1 MEDELD
7 RVGGAAADLLARVD
21 RAVGT
26 AGAPPDHPVW
36 PLLRRLGALPGEVVD
51 AVAALRPGPLAGAG
65 PALGPLID
73 GYADTGRMAARGA
86 AWSGAA
92 ADRFA
97 AAAEAL
103 ATHLTGEGTADR
115 PGLAGRAHATA
126 AFAGEIVAWM
136 GQTRHAVAV
145 SVAAALGSAEA
156 LTLRTAAGPSPQT
169 AVAAADI
176 AALVLGTVANAYD
189 RAEELCGR
197 WAGELIEEDLR
208 PAGDEGGPPDFRGL
222 SVGS

>member
-1 MEDELD
+1 MDDVLD
-7 RVGGAAADLLARVD
+7 RVGGAAADLLTRVD
-21 RAVGT
+21 RAVGV
-26 AGAPPDHPVW
+26 AGAPPGHPVW
-36 PLLRRLGALPGEVVD
+36 PLLRRLGALPGDVVG

-65 PALGPLID
+65 SALGPLVD
-73 GYADTGRMAARGA
+73 GYAETGRVAARGG

-97 AAAEAL
+97 ATAGAL
-103 ATHLTGEGTADR
+103 ATHLAGTGTADR

-126 AFAGEIVAWM
+126 AFAEEVVAWM
-136 GQTRHAVAV
+136 GETRYAVAV

-169 AVAAADI
+169 ALAAADI
-176 AALVLGTVANAYD
+176 AARVLGTVSEAYD

-197 WAGELIEEDLR
+197 WAADLAEEDFR
-208 PAGDEGGPPDFRGL
+208 PAEDGDGPPGFGGL